1 MSHAVLFRT
10 KSKTPYRKHLL
21 HRGTASR
28 RCVATRPPQQ
38 PKHGTICP
46 HARTVSTFGSC
57 RDVRFFA
64 TPCRFPQNHHL
75 SSHIIHELS
84 SHFNPLILRI
94 VSRPA
99 ECAAAGSCTTP
110 CRLHALIHLVPA
122 PSRLHTRTHRWRKG
136 RSARRALHHFST
148 VSLQYSPFRHRLF
161 NYTIVYG
168 NSNNKNRNRLP
179 IIAPPAAAIQKMF
192 RAVPGTFW
200 LFSYSPALRRVSP
213 AAPPAPAPAARSFPS
228 RCRDR

>member
-1 MSHAVLFRT
+1 MLCSPSTHLIASDMLLFPDPLSWCPPSRFASHRTVYMSHAVLFRT

-46 HARTVSTFGSC
+46 HARTLSTFGSC
-57 RDVRFFA
+57 RDVPFFA
-64 TPCRFPQNHHL
+64 APCRFPQNRHL

-94 VSRPA
+94 VSQPA

-136 RSARRALHHFST
+136 RSARRALHHR
-148 VSLQYSPFRHRLF
+148 Q
-161 NYTIVYG
+161 
-168 NSNNKNRNRLP
+168 
-179 IIAPPAAAIQKMF
+179 
-192 RAVPGTFW
+192 
-200 LFSYSPALRRVSP
+200 
-213 AAPPAPAPAARSFPS
+213 
-228 RCRDR
+228 

>member
-10 KSKTPYRKHLL
+10 KSKTPYRKHLP

-46 HARTVSTFGSC
+46 HARTLTTFGSC
-57 RDVRFFA
+57 RNVPLFCY
-64 TPCRFPQNHHL
+64 PL
-75 SSHIIHELS
+75 SIPAESSSFIAYYTSIIIT
-84 SHFNPLILRI
+84 FQPLILRI

-99 ECAAAGSCTTP
+99 ECAAAGSYTTP

-136 RSARRALHHFST
+136 RSARRTLHHFSA

-161 NYTIVYG
+161 NYTILCG
-168 NSNNKNRNRLP
+168 NSNNENQPHHP
-179 IIAPPAAAIQKMF
+179 IPPIDRILIAKTLWA
-192 RAVPGTFW
+192 
-200 LFSYSPALRRVSP
+200 
-213 AAPPAPAPAARSFPS
+213 
-228 RCRDR
+228 